1 MGGNIFFYWWGG
13 GRSEISGVPPSQVYL
28 NGTALIEFDIKSIG
42 YIYQI
47 KTNLFNELNLFSM
60 IWIIKIHHLISHVQN
75 INILSYSC
83 IS

>member
-1 MGGNIFFYWWGG
+1 
-13 GRSEISGVPPSQVYL
+13 
-28 NGTALIEFDIKSIG
+28 
-42 YIYQI
+42 
-47 KTNLFNELNLFSM
+47 LFNELNLFSM